1 MCKKELKEK
10 RRTTMKKPFLNSFPK
25 EFTNL
30 FLLNIFLFF
39 LSATGKRGAG
49 MALVTTRQ
57 CGIAVNTQ
65 TWATPAL

>member
-10 RRTTMKKPFLNSFPK
+10 RTTMKKSFLIVFPFPE

-30 FLLNIFLFF
+30 FLLNVFLF
-39 LSATGKRGAG
+39 LSATDKQGAG

-57 CGIAVNTQ
+57 CGIAVNMQ
-65 TWATPAL
+65 TWAIPAL